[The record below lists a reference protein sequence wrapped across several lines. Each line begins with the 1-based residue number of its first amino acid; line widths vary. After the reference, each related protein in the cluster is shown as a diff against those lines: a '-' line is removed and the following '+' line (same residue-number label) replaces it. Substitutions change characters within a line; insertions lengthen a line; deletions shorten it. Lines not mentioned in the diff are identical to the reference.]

1 MIYVSSKCFIVTLCQ
16 VCHRPTN
23 APIESETRY
32 CGRICRG
39 IAKRERYVARQA
51 LKTAS
56 NDTAIESDSVQ
67 TVKGKDGTTDAT
79 GNELDGLQAKGLE
92 L

>member
-56 NDTAIESDSVQ
+56 NDTAIQSDGVM
-67 TVKGKDGTTDAT
+67 TVKGNGEQTDAT
-79 GNELDGLQAKGLE
+79 RNELEAIQAKG
-92 L
+92 